1 MSAELTKRDA
11 ADIAAARSKRAANS
25 LGEYLGLLKEL
36 SSGRPGS
43 IATNCGG
50 DVPIVVMLA
59 QRALN
64 DAYLI
69 VEAYKMADDDV

>member
-11 ADIAAARSKRAANS
+11 ADIVAARSKRAANS
-25 LGEYLGLLKEL
+25 LGEYVNLLKEM
-36 SSGRPGS
+36 SSGRAGS

-69 VEAYKMADDDV
+69 VKAYKMADDDV